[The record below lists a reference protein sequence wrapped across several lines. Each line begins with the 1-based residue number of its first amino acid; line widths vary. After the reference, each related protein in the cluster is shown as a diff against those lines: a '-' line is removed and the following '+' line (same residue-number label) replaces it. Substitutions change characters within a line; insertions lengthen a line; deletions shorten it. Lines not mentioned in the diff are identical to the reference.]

1 MIQCPYDEYNYGMT
15 VHPFFYAR
23 NLKKYTDK
31 LVYIP
36 AFVMDE
42 IGPGDDRAKETL
54 KSYCNTSG
62 VVYADTVIVQSEQM
76 KDVYV
81 ELLTEFAGE
90 DTKSIWE
97 NKIRG
102 FGSPVYNQKPSVKEE
117 LEVPEEWLPVL
128 QKPDGTWKKVVLYS
142 TSASA
147 LIRYGQKMIDKM
159 RDVLRIFRE
168 NQDEIALLWR
178 PDDMVQDV
186 GESMDPKSLQK
197 YNELVQKY
205 RQEGWGIY
213 DDSADDTLAR
223 ICCDAC
229 YGDGGS
235 TMNGCRVDGKPV
247 MIQNANCL

>member
-1 MIQCPYDEYNYGMT
+1 MT
-15 VHPFFYAR
+15 VHPFFYAK
-23 NLKKYTDK
+23 NLKKYTDE

-36 AFVMDE
+36 AFVVDE

-54 KSYCNTSG
+54 KSYCNTPG

-97 NKIRG
+97 NKVRG
-102 FGSPVYNQKPSVKEE
+102 LGSPVYNSKPLAKED
-117 LEVPEEWLPVL
+117 LEVPELWLPVL
-128 QKPDGTWKKVVLYS
+128 QKPDGTWKKIILYS

-147 LIRYGQKMIDKM
+147 LIRCGQKMIDKM
-159 RDVLRIFRE
+159 RDVLRTFRK

-178 PDDMVQDV
+178 PDDYVQEV

-197 YNELVQKY
+197 YNELVRKY

-213 DDSADDTLAR
+213 DDSADAELAVQL
-223 ICCDAC
+223 CDAA
-229 YGDGGS
+229 YGDGGAVL
-235 TMNGCRVDGKPV
+235 NACRLKGKPV
-247 MIQNANCL
+247 MIQNARLEEKY